1 MAIQFIVQDRKVS
14 VRVAGRPSLAERIH
28 ASNVLLT
35 YAAPRYRFPQ
45 NPNLRAGKKR
55 FRDERLLDVERE
67 LQNNDL
73 LGLEVLAEPQFSIL
87 GPGWFYWYRPDW
99 ELLNWWGS
107 EYRVEII
114 DGRAMELPIGIDG
127 RRRAFLTAPHV
138 RCLASWSQSK
148 LEKHAFE
155 CPGLLKKPG
164 QFGVRWAVETVEFLK
179 HFGDPKFP
187 FLPPPWRPHDT
198 YRRAA

>member
-1 MAIQFIVQDRKVS
+1 MAIRFIVQDRKVS

-28 ASNVLLT
+28 ASNELLT
-35 YAAPRYRFPQ
+35 YAALRYRFPQ

-55 FRDERLLDVERE
+55 FRDERLLNVERE

-73 LGLEVLAEPQFSIL
+73 LGLEVLPEPQFSIL

-114 DGRAMELPIGIDG
+114 DCRNGTPDRH
-127 RRRAFLTAPHV
+127 RRP
-138 RCLASWSQSK
+138 
-148 LEKHAFE
+148 
-155 CPGLLKKPG
+155 
-164 QFGVRWAVETVEFLK
+164 
-179 HFGDPKFP
+179 
-187 FLPPPWRPHDT
+187 
-198 YRRAA
+198 